1 MLFVD
6 IEYSFTVLWR
16 VLHAKLQI
24 NPWALSCPIH
34 FFIQW
39 STTYIFSKSL
49 EYNIRGTGKNL
60 SKTISENYPSLFLF
74 LILRKTLFSESD
86 CVTDLQYIL
95 VNPLNSIEKGSYSP
109 WLWRMEALAAER
121 LPILFYYFSSLTIT
135 FVLLLRGP
143 TARVI
148 ISCICHWESWS
159 RIVFHES
166 RLHLW
171 TVVGRT

>member
-24 NPWALSCPIH
+24 NPWVLSWPVH

-39 STTYIFSKSL
+39 STTYFFSKSL
-49 EYNIRGTGKNL
+49 EYNIRGTGKNCPKL
-60 SKTISENYPSLFLF
+60 YLNIYPSLF

-95 VNPLNSIEKGSYSP
+95 VNPLISIEKGSHSP

-135 FVLLLRGP
+135 VVLLLRGP